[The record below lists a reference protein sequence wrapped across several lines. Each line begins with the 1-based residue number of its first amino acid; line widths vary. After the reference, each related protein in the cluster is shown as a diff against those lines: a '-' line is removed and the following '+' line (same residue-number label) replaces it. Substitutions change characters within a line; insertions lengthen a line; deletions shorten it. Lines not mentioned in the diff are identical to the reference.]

1 MDEKLRRQMQTLDRL
16 YKESDRIGDD
26 YAAHFGMNNT
36 AFWVLYTLSRTTC
49 ARSGFSR
56 HRQ

>member
-36 AFWVLYTLSRTTC
+36 AFWVLYLSLIHISEPT
-49 ARSGFSR
+49 R
-56 HRQ
+56 H

>member
-36 AFWVLYTLSRTTC
+36 AFWVL
-49 ARSGFSR
+49 
-56 HRQ
+56 

>member
-26 YAAHFGMNNT
+26 YAAHFGMNIP
-36 AFWVLYTLSRTTC
+36 
-49 ARSGFSR
+49 RSGCCIRSAAR
-56 HRQ
+56 TNP

>member
-26 YAAHFGMNNT
+26 YA
-36 AFWVLYTLSRTTC
+36 C